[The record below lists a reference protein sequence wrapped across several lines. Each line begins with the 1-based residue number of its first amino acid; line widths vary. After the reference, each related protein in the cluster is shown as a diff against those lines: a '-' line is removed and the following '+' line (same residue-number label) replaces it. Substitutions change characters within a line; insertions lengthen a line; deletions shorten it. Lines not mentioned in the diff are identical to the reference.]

1 MRLLVEVQ
9 NKLSRSKHKSLFPR
23 LFTKTPNLTTKH
35 AQTRA
40 RINKNKKMLPVLKA
54 PSSKQNRKQHTQHS
68 NPHTHNKRQHK
79 SEIKIFFLLLGW
91 RLTLA
96 RSCVVKRSL
105 LKGLLRSLTKK
116 SFESL
121 RIIAMALRLRRALKR
136 KVAL

>member
-54 PSSKQNRKQHTQHS
+54 PSSKQNRKQQHS
-68 NPHTHNKRQHK
+68 TPKPNKLNE
-79 SEIKIFFLLLGW
+79 STLG
-91 RLTLA
+91 
-96 RSCVVKRSL
+96 
-105 LKGLLRSLTKK
+105 
-116 SFESL
+116 
-121 RIIAMALRLRRALKR
+121 R
-136 KVAL
+136 KEKQ